1 MSTPSIT
8 TEQLRARFVAEQ
20 AEKRR
25 LREEEDAR
33 GEREFAEGLKRAEE
47 EAKREQEEEAK
58 REQEEASKR
67 IAERQRLLDLLE
79 KESMESTKKAGK
91 RKRVEEPAIASSSVR
106 IFFFISS
113 CFS

>member
-1 MSTPSIT
+1 MSTPT
-8 TEQLRARFVAEQ
+8 LTVEELRARHMAEQ

-33 GEREFAEGLKRAEE
+33 VEREFTEGLKRAEE
-47 EAKREQEEEAK
+47 EEEAR

-79 KESMESTKKAGK
+79 KEPAENTKKGGK
-91 RKRVEEPAIASSSVR
+91 RKRVEEPAIAGSSVR
-106 IFFFISS
+106 NGFLYFFLF
-113 CFS
+113 

>member
-1 MSTPSIT
+1 MSTPLT

-33 GEREFAEGLKRAEE
+33 VEREFAEGLKRAEE
-47 EAKREQEEEAK
+47 EEEAR

-67 IAERQRLLDLLE
+67 IAERQRLLDLLA
-79 KESMESTKKAGK
+79 KEPVESTKKQGK
-91 RKRVEEPAIASSSVR
+91 RKRVEEPAIAGSSVR
-106 IFFFISS
+106 RVFFISFY
-113 CFS
+113 FS